1 MNTNVVKS
9 PNNNKK
15 VPILSLDGR
24 DTREQHDKYFIPQI
38 KQLKRVL
45 LEGGGDDLGGQVEVG
60 GEVLNAVVGEEPVAV
75 HPTERLPHITLRFE
89 ALHHL
94 YHMQVRDIDVG
105 VLGQVVVFH
114 RTSYPSTNPH
124 PPIKY

>member
-24 DTREQHDKYFIPQI
+24 DTSEQHDRYFIPQI
-38 KQLKRVL
+38 KQLKRVH

-60 GEVLNAVVGEEPVAV
+60 GEVLNAVVGEEPVVV
-75 HPTERLPHITLRFE
+75 HPTECLPHITLLFE

-94 YHMQVRDIDVG
+94 SHAG
-105 VLGQVVVFH
+105 SGH
-114 RTSYPSTNPH
+114 RCWGAWTGCSLSSHIILFYKPTPT
-124 PPIKY
+124 Y